1 MAEGADDPS
10 RRSRL
15 LLVGGLAALA
25 GVHLVGAR
33 RDPLL
38 AGDEAWYVGLA
49 RSLGEGGGYTLDGLP
64 HAVYPPGLPL
74 VLVPAVERWGV
85 DPPTLFAYATVW
97 SLVCLLAV
105 AVWLRSRPDVARA
118 APYLWFVLASVAVF
132 DVFTDLRSEG
142 LFLGVWGLLF
152 ALLEVGARPPG
163 RTGRTIPLWATAGAA
178 LLLGAALPA
187 VRTIGVALP
196 AALGVALVATW
207 FRRERPPRAWVVGA
221 ASALAGGVLYQ
232 LWWKGRTLR
241 FDHDRAYGSLLTMVD
256 PHEPDLGTAGPL
268 QLVERVFDQTA
279 VQLGHGVEILTNV
292 TPLHPFL
299 FGTPQVALALLVG
312 AGVVVELRRPNPVA
326 GWFLLAYG
334 AILALWPFDEGTRFL
349 VPVLPLLLLFVVR
362 GAATVWDARPA
373 TPEGWRRL
381 AVRLVLLAGVAAAET
396 LARSPGSRQGWA
408 WVIVWAAAAAGVWV
422 AAPRL
427 VRLPSRPL
435 ARWAPAW
442 GVVFLLLGVPGLVAG
457 VVLHRAGVPK
467 FQSDRLAGAVAWIDA
482 RTDSSAILASTD
494 EAQGLHLH
502 TRRRVR
508 LVPTTADPHRLWT
521 ALDTARVRY
530 LVVPA
535 DHEYPYLRPTGDARV
550 EALEAAR
557 PGALD
562 LVHAWPMGRVF
573 EVRPP

>member
-207 FRRERPPRAWVVGA
+207 FRRERPARAWVVGA
-221 ASALAGGVLYQ
+221 SSALAGGVLYQ

-268 QLVERVFDQTA
+268 
-279 VQLGHGVEILTNV
+279 
-292 TPLHPFL
+292 
-299 FGTPQVALALLVG
+299 
-312 AGVVVELRRPNPVA
+312 
-326 GWFLLAYG
+326 
-334 AILALWPFDEGTRFL
+334 
-349 VPVLPLLLLFVVR
+349 
-362 GAATVWDARPA
+362 
-373 TPEGWRRL
+373 
-381 AVRLVLLAGVAAAET
+381 
-396 LARSPGSRQGWA
+396 
-408 WVIVWAAAAAGVWV
+408 
-422 AAPRL
+422 
-427 VRLPSRPL
+427 
-435 ARWAPAW
+435 
-442 GVVFLLLGVPGLVAG
+442 
-457 VVLHRAGVPK
+457 
-467 FQSDRLAGAVAWIDA
+467 
-482 RTDSSAILASTD
+482 
-494 EAQGLHLH
+494 
-502 TRRRVR
+502 
-508 LVPTTADPHRLWT
+508 
-521 ALDTARVRY
+521 
-530 LVVPA
+530 
-535 DHEYPYLRPTGDARV
+535 
-550 EALEAAR
+550 
-557 PGALD
+557 
-562 LVHAWPMGRVF
+562 
-573 EVRPP
+573 